1 MKLLHVT
8 CINGSSLHIFSRKF
22 LPNNLVIILISSYA
36 RQSPYLVKGGFRSW
50 VEEGFRVK
58 ELKTETTLVILS
70 EVHNEFLTAPLLQK
84 NFLSNFIGLYQ
95 LFSHYMGQCQGFKL
109 LFAISGLKWSS
120 TLLLLCSTENK
131 GILGIQIFQIELN
144 CWARAVSITSLFLLF

>member
-70 EVHNEFLTAPLLQK
+70 EVHNEFLTALLCCRK
-84 NFLSNFIGLYQ
+84 VSWVILLVFVNSFHIIWDNARSLNFFLRSLDWNGL
-95 LFSHYMGQCQGFKL
+95 L
-109 LFAISGLKWSS
+109 LFFYSVQPKIKGYSGFRFFRLS
-120 TLLLLCSTENK
+120 
-131 GILGIQIFQIELN
+131 
-144 CWARAVSITSLFLLF
+144 